1 MAHAVDERIV
11 QMQFN
16 NRQFEKG
23 IKTSLDSLNKLEK
36 ALHLDGITDSL
47 QKISD
52 RFSAFGIASMTI
64 ISDFTRS
71 VSRAGRELI
80 DKLYIDPA
88 RTGFSEYET
97 QMNAIQTILANTSK
111 DGVGIDKVNQKL
123 DELNAYADKTI
134 YNFSEMTRNI
144 GTFTAA
150 GVDIDTS
157 VDAIKGIANLAAVSG
172 STSQQAST
180 AMYQLSQ
187 ALASGTVKLQDW
199 NSVVN
204 AGMGGEVFQDALKRT
219 AKLMRSTLPKEAKAM
234 YEKLEKGEISFRES
248 LKAGWITD
256 DILTHTLRT
265 FTGDMTEDELLKLGY
280 SNAEVEEIIKMG
292 EMAEDAA
299 TKVKTLTQ
307 LFDTLKEA
315 MGSGWAQSWELI
327 VGDFEEAK
335 ELFTNISDYFSEAI
349 TKAAGKRN
357 LTLKVWRNFGGRES
371 LIQSFWNFADAVSNV
386 KKIVSEAFKEFFP
399 PMTGKDWADMTK
411 VVEGFTEKIK
421 ALTEDSE
428 FIDGVSKVVKK
439 FSGTLKSIIDLGK
452 RSALRIFDI
461 GVAVKSMWDSFK
473 ETDGYKT
480 VSKVFSEKLGPIST
494 AYNWIKTTLEGYL
507 AIIDAEIDAF
517 IADPAAYAQRLS
529 EKIQSIFTKAPEG
542 EEGAED
548 QKGTTLLQFF
558 QSLLPTWEE
567 VCAFV
572 EQGAGVIIT
581 KALELLKSFF
591 KGAIDALKTFVG
603 GLDGEITLTD
613 IIQVLTGIK
622 VLDIVTSIGSVIDSF
637 SGLLEGFKEMLG
649 SLGDFFESLGKA
661 TKNSGTFAKKI
672 FTLGSI
678 AVAMWFAAKAFE
690 TIGNMDFN
698 QIGRG
703 LSGMAGIMGEMYAF
717 LFAVGKLKFSFS
729 SILMT
734 ILGLIPI
741 AIATNLL
748 TIPVKVLGSM
758 ETEQM
763 KQGLLGMAGVMGE
776 MYAFLLATSLLKFSL
791 SSLLMTVLGLIPI
804 AIATNLLTIPVKV
817 LGSME
822 TEQMKQ
828 GLLGMAGVMGEMYAF
843 LLATSLLKFSLSSL
857 LMTVLG
863 LIPIAIATNLLTI
876 PVKVLGSME
885 TEQMK
890 QGLIGMAGVMGEMYA
905 FLLATSLLKFNLSA
919 MLTTILGLIPIA
931 IAANLLTIPVK
942 ILGEM
947 NPEQM
952 KQGLI
957 GMAGVMGEMLVF
969 LLAVEAIN
977 PKITNSIA
985 TLTSCIGVS
994 ALIWILANS
1003 LESITDVPIDT
1014 IKTFI
1019 AGVDSM
1025 LIVLGA
1031 CMLTLSNLPALNVL
1045 KVSAVLAAGIGMIG
1059 YVLDLLV
1066 GLFAD
1071 TLIDKTEKLSEVLGP
1086 VSEGLALFS
1095 KNMEGVSYTSIESA
1109 AGALGLIAQMAN
1121 TIPNSG
1127 GLLGFLAGDND
1138 LSDFATKIT
1147 DLGDGLVQFAAQTTG
1162 IDTTSMTAVIDVMK
1176 GIIDIATGSKDV
1188 KFSDLYLFKGFF
1200 EAFGSYYYLQD
1211 WEASANSIVNAF
1223 IVPLQNG
1230 MRTGVI
1236 AAVNSTAIMGV
1247 SMIRSYYSSF
1257 YNAGSYL
1264 AAGYSSGIRSGTS
1277 GAVQAASAMAAGSL
1291 NAVTATIDAHSPARK
1306 TFTLGGYFVDG
1317 FANALYKFA
1326 YKAADGA
1333 ANLGERALD
1342 STKAVVGSYMN
1353 VLLGGIDMTPTI
1365 RPVVDTSGVVSGI
1378 QSINGMFGGRTIS
1391 LGSTFNRHISAINS
1405 GSSGSNKDVVA
1416 AIQALNSKFDNMN
1429 QSLSNMKIVL
1439 DDGTL
1444 VGHMAG
1450 GMDKQ
1455 LGVLAGRRE
1464 RGN

>member
-828 GLLGMAGVMGEMYAF
+828 GL
-843 LLATSLLKFSLSSL
+843 
-857 LMTVLG
+857 
-863 LIPIAIATNLLTI
+863 
-876 PVKVLGSME
+876 
-885 TEQMK
+885 
-890 QGLIGMAGVMGEMYA
+890 IGMAGVMGEMYA

>member
-1 MAHAVDERIV
+1 MAHAIDERIV

-16 NRQFEKG
+16 NRQFERG
-23 IKTSLDSLNKLEK
+23 IKTSLDSLNRLEK
-36 ALHLDGITDSL
+36 ALHLDGISESL
-47 QKISD
+47 QKIND
-52 RFSAFGIASMTI
+52 RFSAFGIASMTL

-80 DKLYIDPA
+80 DHLYIDPA
-88 RTGFSEYET
+88 KSGFSEYET
-97 QMNAIQTILANTSK
+97 QMNAVQTILANTSK
-111 DGVGIDKVNQKL
+111 DGVSLDKVNQKL
-123 DELNAYADKTI
+123 DELNTYADKTI

-219 AKLMRSTLPKEAKAM
+219 AKLMRSTLPKEAKEM
-234 YEKLEKGEISFRES
+234 YEKLEKGEVSFRES
-248 LKAGWITD
+248 LQAGWITD

-280 SNAEVEEIIKMG
+280 SNAEVEEILKMG
-292 EMAEDAA
+292 EMAQDAA

-307 LFDTLKEA
+307 LIDTLKEA
-315 MGSGWAQSWELI
+315 MGSGWAQSWKLI

-335 ELFTNISDYFSEAI
+335 ELFTGISDYFSEAI

-386 KKIVSEAFKEFFP
+386 KKIVGAAFKEFFP

-411 VVEGFTEKIK
+411 IVEGFTEKIK
-421 ALTEDSE
+421 ALTEDRE
-428 FIDGVSKVVKK
+428 FIDGVTKVVKK
-439 FSGTLKSIIDLGK
+439 FSGTLKNIIELGK
-452 RSALRIFDI
+452 RGALRIFDI
-461 GVAVKSMWDSFK
+461 GVAVKDMWGAFR
-473 ETDGYKT
+473 ETEGFQT
-480 VSKVFSEKLGPIST
+480 VNRVFSEKLGPIST
-494 AYNWIKTTLEGYL
+494 AYNWIKSTLEGYL

-542 EEGAED
+542 EDGAEN
-548 QKGTTLLQFF
+548 QKGTTLIQFF
-558 QSLLPTWEE
+558 QNLLPTWEE

-572 EQGAGVIIT
+572 EQGAGTIIT
-581 KALELLKSFF
+581 KGLELIKAFF
-591 KGAIDALKTFVG
+591 KGAIQSLKTFVG

-622 VLDIVTSIGSVIDSF
+622 ILDIVTSVGSVIDSF
-637 SGLLEGFKEMLG
+637 SGLIEGFKSMLG
-649 SLGDFFESLGKA
+649 SLGDFFESLGNA
-661 TKNSGTFAKKI
+661 TKKGETFAKKI

-678 AVAMWFAAKAFE
+678 AIAMWFAAKAFE
-690 TIGNMDFN
+690 TIGNMDFD
-698 QIGRG
+698 QIGHG
-703 LSGMAGIMGEMYAF
+703 LSGMAGMMGEMYLF
-717 LFAVGKLKFSFS
+717 LLAVGRLKFSFS
-729 SILMT
+729 SILIT

-748 TIPVKVLGSM
+748 TIPVKVLGGM

-776 MYAFLLATSLLKFSL
+776 MYAFLLATSLLKFSM

-817 LGSME
+817 LG
-822 TEQMKQ
+822 
-828 GLLGMAGVMGEMYAF
+828 EM
-843 LLATSLLKFSLSSL
+843 
-857 LMTVLG
+857 
-863 LIPIAIATNLLTI
+863 N
-876 PVKVLGSME
+876 

-890 QGLIGMAGVMGEMYA
+890 QGLIGMAGVMGE
-905 FLLATSLLKFNLSA
+905 LL
-919 MLTTILGLIPIA
+919 I
-931 IAANLLTIPVK
+931 
-942 ILGEM
+942 
-947 NPEQM
+947 
-952 KQGLI
+952 
-957 GMAGVMGEMLVF
+957 F

-985 TLTSCIGVS
+985 TLTSCIGV
-994 ALIWILANS
+994 AGLIWILANS
-1003 LESITDVPIDT
+1003 LESITDVPVDT

-1019 AGVDSM
+1019 GGVDSM

-1045 KVSAVLAAGIGMIG
+1045 KVAAVLAAGIGMIG

-1071 TLIDKTEKLSEVLGP
+1071 TLIEKTEKLSEVLGP

-1095 KNMEGVSYTSIESA
+1095 KNMEGVSYSSIESA

-1147 DLGDGLVQFAAQTTG
+1147 DLGDGLIQFAAQTTG
-1162 IDTTSMTAVIDVMK
+1162 LDTSSMTAVIEVMK
-1176 GIIDIATGSKDV
+1176 GIIDIANGSKDV

-1230 MRTGVI
+1230 MQTGTI
-1236 AAVNSTAIMGV
+1236 TAVNSAAIMGV
-1247 SMIRSYYSSF
+1247 SMIRSYYNSF
-1257 YNAGSYL
+1257 YNAGWYL
-1264 AAGYSSGIRSGTS
+1264 AAGYSSGIRGGTS

-1317 FANALYKFA
+1317 FANALYRFA
-1326 YKAADGA
+1326 YKASDGA

-1342 STKAVVGSYMN
+1342 STKAVVGSYMDT
-1353 VLLGGIDMTPTI
+1353 LLSGIDTTPTI

-1391 LGSTFNRHISAINS
+1391 FGSTFNRHVSAISS
-1405 GSSGSNKDVVA
+1405 GNSGSNKDVVN
-1416 AIQALNSKFDNMN
+1416 AIQALNSKFDHLNQAMN
-1429 QSLSNMKIVL
+1429 NMKIVL

-1444 VGHMAG
+1444 VGHMAS

>member
-1 MAHAVDERIV
+1 MAHAIDERIV

-16 NRQFEKG
+16 NRQFERG
-23 IKTSLDSLNKLEK
+23 IKTSLDSLNRLEK
-36 ALHLDGITDSL
+36 ALHLDGISESL
-47 QKISD
+47 QKIND
-52 RFSAFGIASMTI
+52 RFSAFGIASMTL

-80 DKLYIDPA
+80 DHLYIDPA
-88 RTGFSEYET
+88 KSGFSEYET
-97 QMNAIQTILANTSK
+97 QMNAVQTILANTSK
-111 DGVGIDKVNQKL
+111 DGVSLDKVNQKL
-123 DELNAYADKTI
+123 DELNTYADKTI

-219 AKLMRSTLPKEAKAM
+219 AKLMRSTLPKEAKEM
-234 YEKLEKGEISFRES
+234 YEKLEKGEVSFRES
-248 LKAGWITD
+248 LQAGWITD

-280 SNAEVEEIIKMG
+280 SNAEVEEILKMG
-292 EMAEDAA
+292 EMAQDAA

-307 LFDTLKEA
+307 LIDTLKEA
-315 MGSGWAQSWELI
+315 MGSGWAQSWKLI

-335 ELFTNISDYFSEAI
+335 ELFTGISDYFSEAI

-386 KKIVSEAFKEFFP
+386 KKIVGAAFKEFFP

-411 VVEGFTEKIK
+411 IVEGFTEKIK
-421 ALTEDSE
+421 ALTEDRE
-428 FIDGVSKVVKK
+428 FIDGVTKVVKK
-439 FSGTLKSIIDLGK
+439 FSGTLKNIIELGK
-452 RSALRIFDI
+452 RGALRIFDI
-461 GVAVKSMWDSFK
+461 GVAVKDMWGAFR
-473 ETDGYKT
+473 ETEGFQT
-480 VSKVFSEKLGPIST
+480 VNRVFSEKLGPIST
-494 AYNWIKTTLEGYL
+494 AYNWIKSTLEGYL

-542 EEGAED
+542 EDGAEN
-548 QKGTTLLQFF
+548 QKGTTLIQFF
-558 QSLLPTWEE
+558 QNLLPTWEE

-572 EQGAGVIIT
+572 EQGAGTIIT
-581 KALELLKSFF
+581 KGLELIKAFF
-591 KGAIDALKTFVG
+591 KGAIQSLKTFVG

-622 VLDIVTSIGSVIDSF
+622 ILDIVTSVGSVIDSF
-637 SGLLEGFKEMLG
+637 SGLIEGFKSMLG
-649 SLGDFFESLGKA
+649 SLGDFFESLGNA
-661 TKNSGTFAKKI
+661 TKKGETFAKKI

-678 AVAMWFAAKAFE
+678 AIAMWFAAKAFE
-690 TIGNMDFN
+690 TIGNMDFD
-698 QIGRG
+698 QIGHG
-703 LSGMAGIMGEMYAF
+703 LSGMAGMMGEMYLF
-717 LFAVGKLKFSFS
+717 LLAVGRLKFSFS
-729 SILMT
+729 SILIT

-748 TIPVKVLGSM
+748 TIPVKVLGGM

-776 MYAFLLATSLLKFSL
+776 MYAFLLATSLLKFSM

-817 LGSME
+817 LGGME

-843 LLATSLLKFSLSSL
+843 LLATSLLKFSMSSL

-876 PVKVLGSME
+876 PVKVLGEMN

-890 QGLIGMAGVMGEMYA
+890 QGLIGMAGVMGE
-905 FLLATSLLKFNLSA
+905 LL
-919 MLTTILGLIPIA
+919 I
-931 IAANLLTIPVK
+931 
-942 ILGEM
+942 
-947 NPEQM
+947 
-952 KQGLI
+952 
-957 GMAGVMGEMLVF
+957 F

-985 TLTSCIGVS
+985 TLTSCIGV
-994 ALIWILANS
+994 AGLIWILANS
-1003 LESITDVPIDT
+1003 LESITDVPVDT

-1019 AGVDSM
+1019 GGVDSM

-1045 KVSAVLAAGIGMIG
+1045 KVAAVLAAGIGMIG

-1071 TLIDKTEKLSEVLGP
+1071 TLIEKTEKLSEVLGP

-1095 KNMEGVSYTSIESA
+1095 KNMEGVSYSSIESA

-1147 DLGDGLVQFAAQTTG
+1147 DLGDGLIQFAAQTTG
-1162 IDTTSMTAVIDVMK
+1162 LDTSSMTAVIEVMK
-1176 GIIDIATGSKDV
+1176 GIIDIANGSKDV

-1230 MRTGVI
+1230 MQTGTI
-1236 AAVNSTAIMGV
+1236 TAVNSAAIMGV
-1247 SMIRSYYSSF
+1247 SMIRSYYNSF
-1257 YNAGSYL
+1257 YNAGWYL
-1264 AAGYSSGIRSGTS
+1264 AAGYSSGIRGGTS

-1291 NAVTATIDAHSPARK
+1291 NAVTATIDAHSPARE

-1317 FANALYKFA
+1317 FANALYRFA
-1326 YKAADGA
+1326 YKASDGA

-1342 STKAVVGSYMN
+1342 STKAVVGSYMDT
-1353 VLLGGIDMTPTI
+1353 LLSGIDTTPTI

-1391 LGSTFNRHISAINS
+1391 FGSTFNRHVSAISS
-1405 GSSGSNKDVVA
+1405 GNSGSNKDVVN
-1416 AIQALNSKFDNMN
+1416 AIQALNSKFDHLNQAMN
-1429 QSLSNMKIVL
+1429 NMKIVL

-1444 VGHMAG
+1444 VGHMAS

>member
-1 MAHAVDERIV
+1 
-11 QMQFN
+11 
-16 NRQFEKG
+16 
-23 IKTSLDSLNKLEK
+23 
-36 ALHLDGITDSL
+36 
-47 QKISD
+47 
-52 RFSAFGIASMTI
+52 
-64 ISDFTRS
+64 
-71 VSRAGRELI
+71 
-80 DKLYIDPA
+80 
-88 RTGFSEYET
+88 
-97 QMNAIQTILANTSK
+97 
-111 DGVGIDKVNQKL
+111 
-123 DELNAYADKTI
+123 
-134 YNFSEMTRNI
+134 
-144 GTFTAA
+144 
-150 GVDIDTS
+150 
-157 VDAIKGIANLAAVSG
+157 
-172 STSQQAST
+172 
-180 AMYQLSQ
+180 
-187 ALASGTVKLQDW
+187 
-199 NSVVN
+199 
-204 AGMGGEVFQDALKRT
+204 
-219 AKLMRSTLPKEAKAM
+219 
-234 YEKLEKGEISFRES
+234 
-248 LKAGWITD
+248 
-256 DILTHTLRT
+256 
-265 FTGDMTEDELLKLGY
+265 
-280 SNAEVEEIIKMG
+280 
-292 EMAEDAA
+292 
-299 TKVKTLTQ
+299 
-307 LFDTLKEA
+307 
-315 MGSGWAQSWELI
+315 
-327 VGDFEEAK
+327 
-335 ELFTNISDYFSEAI
+335 
-349 TKAAGKRN
+349 
-357 LTLKVWRNFGGRES
+357 
-371 LIQSFWNFADAVSNV
+371 
-386 KKIVSEAFKEFFP
+386 
-399 PMTGKDWADMTK
+399 
-411 VVEGFTEKIK
+411 
-421 ALTEDSE
+421 
-428 FIDGVSKVVKK
+428 
-439 FSGTLKSIIDLGK
+439 
-452 RSALRIFDI
+452 
-461 GVAVKSMWDSFK
+461 
-473 ETDGYKT
+473 
-480 VSKVFSEKLGPIST
+480 
-494 AYNWIKTTLEGYL
+494 
-507 AIIDAEIDAF
+507 
-517 IADPAAYAQRLS
+517 
-529 EKIQSIFTKAPEG
+529 
-542 EEGAED
+542 
-548 QKGTTLLQFF
+548 
-558 QSLLPTWEE
+558 
-567 VCAFV
+567 
-572 EQGAGVIIT
+572 
-581 KALELLKSFF
+581 
-591 KGAIDALKTFVG
+591 
-603 GLDGEITLTD
+603 
-613 IIQVLTGIK
+613 
-622 VLDIVTSIGSVIDSF
+622 
-637 SGLLEGFKEMLG
+637 
-649 SLGDFFESLGKA
+649 
-661 TKNSGTFAKKI
+661 
-672 FTLGSI
+672 
-678 AVAMWFAAKAFE
+678 
-690 TIGNMDFN
+690 
-698 QIGRG
+698 
-703 LSGMAGIMGEMYAF
+703 
-717 LFAVGKLKFSFS
+717 
-729 SILMT
+729 
-734 ILGLIPI
+734 
-741 AIATNLL
+741 
-748 TIPVKVLGSM
+748 
-758 ETEQM
+758 
-763 KQGLLGMAGVMGE
+763 
-776 MYAFLLATSLLKFSL
+776 
-791 SSLLMTVLGLIPI
+791 
-804 AIATNLLTIPVKV
+804 
-817 LGSME
+817 
-822 TEQMKQ
+822 MKQ